1 MGNIGK
7 LVSGI
12 VLLIVGIFISYESYI
27 NTLKD
32 IILVVG
38 IVIAIVGIIIIIS
51 YVVDSSVSKSNDRF
65 KEYIKKLDKS
75 SNSAFNSQHEI
86 NDRPLKIRRE
96 FDNYDAEYYGD
107 DYLETNEDY
116 YSEESYSQ
124 DNVNNILEVRDVEE
138 TSEFGNNLNFT
149 PNYEKPIKI
158 TRAPKKRERSIFDSD
173 VYSMDTTYDK
183 SESIKRALNDETE
196 LNNDLRPQTN
206 GVRDIKIDVNN
217 PESLPIPKLLNS
229 YIIANNQII
238 TSKDAFDQLG
248 TDIKKEVMLE
258 IPSLND
264 LSDRFLSHIPS
275 IYSRVIIEDF
285 DVSNISYMI
294 LVASLLKQGVHIKT
308 LPKVNTIN
316 LITDD
321 SQAMILS
328 KGRGNDDVEYG
339 AIYDDRNALSEI
351 RAAFEKTWEMGNDLD
366 ENILLKYMGQ
376 EVN

>member
-12 VLLIVGIFISYESYI
+12 VLLIIGIFISYEAYI

-38 IVIAIVGIIIIIS
+38 IVIAIVGIITIIS

-107 DYLETNEDY
+107 DYQETNEDY

-124 DNVNNILEVRDVEE
+124 DNANNVLEVGDVEE

-158 TRAPKKRERSIFDSD
+158 TRAPKKRERSIFDNG
-173 VYSMDTTYDK
+173 VYSLDNTYDK

-196 LNNDLRPQTN
+196 LNNDLRPQTT
-206 GVRDIKIDVNN
+206 GARDIKIDVNN

-229 YIIANNQII
+229 YIVANNQII

-308 LPKVNTIN
+308 MPKVNTIN

-351 RAAFEKTWEMGNDLD
+351 RATFEKTWEMAKDLD

>member
-12 VLLIVGIFISYESYI
+12 VLLIIGIFISYEAYI

-38 IVIAIVGIIIIIS
+38 IVIAIVGIITIIS

-107 DYLETNEDY
+107 DYQETSEDY

-124 DNVNNILEVRDVEE
+124 DNANNVLEVRDVEE

-158 TRAPKKRERSIFDSD
+158 TRAPKKRERSIFDNG
-173 VYSMDTTYDK
+173 VYSLDNTYDK

-196 LNNDLRPQTN
+196 LNNDLRPQTT
-206 GVRDIKIDVNN
+206 GARDIKIDVNN

-229 YIIANNQII
+229 YIVANNQII

-308 LPKVNTIN
+308 MPKVNTIN

-328 KGRGNDDVEYG
+328 KGRGNNDVEYG

-351 RAAFEKTWEMGNDLD
+351 RATFEKTWEMAKDLD

>member
-1 MGNIGK
+1 MGSVGK

-12 VLLIVGIFISYESYI
+12 ALLIVGIFIAYEAYV

-38 IVIAIVGIIIIIS
+38 FVIAIVGIIIVIS
-51 YVVDSSVSKSNDRF
+51 YVVDSSVSKSQANFREYMKRF
-65 KEYIKKLDKS
+65 DKS
-75 SNSAFNSQHEI
+75 SNSPFSSQEPQPE
-86 NDRPLKIRRE
+86 RPLKIRRE
-96 FDNYDAEYYGD
+96 FDNYDEEYYGD
-107 DYLETNEDY
+107 DEQESVEEY
-116 YSEESYSQ
+116 YSEDSYDSGGMGGF
-124 DNVNNILEVRDVEE
+124 LETRDAEE
-138 TSEFGNNLNFT
+138 TSEFGSALNFT

-158 TRAPKKRERSIFDSD
+158 TRAPKKRESSIFDNSI
-173 VYSMDTTYDK
+173 YSLDNTYDK
-183 SESIKRALNDETE
+183 SDMIKQALSEEADAKQ
-196 LNNDLRPQTN
+196 DLKPVS
-206 GVRDIKIDVNN
+206 GEPRDIKIDVNN

-229 YIIANNQII
+229 FIIDDDEII
-238 TSKDAFDQLG
+238 TSEDAFEKLG
-248 TDIKKEVMLE
+248 FNIKKEVMLE

-308 LPKVNTIN
+308 MPKVNTIN

-328 KGRGNDDVEYG
+328 KGRKSGDVEYG
-339 AIYDDRNALSEI
+339 AIYDDRNALSDI
-351 RAAFEKTWEMGNDLD
+351 RATFEKTWEIAKDLD

-376 EVN
+376 EAA